1 VTVEVREDQVDYV
14 IVGSG
19 AGGATAARVLSEAG
33 RSVLLIEEGASL
45 ATDQRPRAMLE
56 ALRTTFRDAGSQM
69 TRGRA
74 PFPLLQGCLVGGTTA
89 VNSGI
94 TWRLPEDVRAEWSE
108 RHGLGELVEEAA
120 LTRTF
125 VQIERELSIHETDRG
140 VLGENALLLERAAHA
155 LALPGKVIARNT
167 RDCVGSARCLQG
179 CPRAARQSMDVSYVP
194 FSLARGAR
202 LWESARVEQIELSAR
217 RAVGVRG
224 HMRGGQG
231 ADEAKRVPFFA
242 RARKGVIIACGALHT
257 PLLLRKAGL
266 RGLVGQRFQAH
277 PGAAVVGVFD
287 TPVVQGFGATQG
299 YEIPLRER
307 GFKVES
313 LSLPPEL
320 LAARLP
326 GVGPDWQRRLM
337 DLGHYAHWA
346 AQVRMRAQGSVAA
359 DFSGRPR
366 VRFTPL
372 PADMEKVR
380 ESVALM
386 VRLFFAAGAR
396 EVSHGVHGLPPYFSS
411 PDQAALIER
420 HPADPSYFHML
431 ASHLFGTA
439 CAGKDPA
446 HSVVGPFLECH
457 AIKDLFVMDASVFPT
472 NLGVNPQHSIMAL
485 AFRAAERLC

>member
-1 VTVEVREDQVDYV
+1 VGVMEVREDEADYV

-19 AGGATAARVLSEAG
+19 AGGATAARVLSGAG
-33 RSVLLIEEGASL
+33 RSVLLIEEGPRL
-45 ATDQRPRAMLE
+45 PTQERPRAMLE
-56 ALRTTFRDAGSQM
+56 ALRLTFRDAGTQT

-94 TWRLPEDVRAEWSE
+94 TWRLPQDVRVEWSTE
-108 RHGLGELVEEAA
+108 HGLAELLEEQA
-120 LTRTF
+120 LTRVF
-125 VQIERELSIHETDRG
+125 EQIERELSIHATESAL
-140 VLGENALLLERAAHA
+140 LGENAHLLARAAEA
-155 LALPGKVIARNT
+155 LSLPGKVISRNT
-167 RDCVGSARCLQG
+167 RDCAGSARCLQG

-194 FSLARGAR
+194 FSLAHGAQ
-202 LWESARVEQIELSAR
+202 LWENARVERLELSAA

-224 HMRGGQG
+224 HLLDANRKPG
-231 ADEAKRVPFFA
+231 APFRA
-242 RARKGVIIACGALHT
+242 RARRGVIVACGALHT

-266 RGLVGQRFQAH
+266 RGLVGERFQAH

-287 TPVVQGFGATQG
+287 SPVVQGFGATQG

-307 GFKVES
+307 GFKIES

-326 GVGPDWQRRLM
+326 GVGADWQRRIA

-346 AQVRMRAQGSVAA
+346 AQVRMRAHGSVRA

-372 PADMEKVR
+372 KGDMQKVR

-396 EVSHGVHGLPPYFSS
+396 EVSHGIHGLPPFFEA
-411 PDQAALIER
+411 PEQAALIER
-420 HPADPSYFHML
+420 HPAHPSYFHML

-446 HSVVGPFLECH
+446 RSVVGPFLESH